1 MGAYISTF
9 ASGMAFMFF
18 IGAALQMNRRKQTGR
33 AYLFLEILLT
43 LMAMLELKNLVMSFT
58 GASHNPN
65 ADGISLL
72 VDSIAVSACAIYLFE
87 FLWPGWFTKF
97 KRTAIGVAYLVVVGG
112 CTATLPNEHINTNLL
127 FIAIYGVIA
136 TLVLAYFIIRFST
149 LLVVYPDG
157 QRINKNRFLGI
168 SVAMII
174 CLGLWMSGRVYH
186 MPWVNVFYEVA
197 SITLWTLII
206 MEADHDVADSFS
218 REYAVSGVRYSE
230 YAVDGKDEVGELTM
244 ELQQELE
251 ADEEEVPI
259 VHELPPF
266 PFDEQLTRVMDEE
279 QIYRNQRLTINDVA
293 NAMGTNRT
301 YLSVYLNSVL
311 HTTFYDYINNYRIE
325 QVSIPLLKQLRPP
338 RTMEEI
344 AELSGFSSVTTF
356 RRAFL
361 KKMGITPMNYR
372 KLQ

>member
-33 AYLFLEILLT
+33 AHLFLEILLT

-251 ADEEEVPI
+251 ADEEDVPI